1 MIGTLWALLA
11 LPPIVASIIA
21 YVLVKNI
28 KNIKEK
34 IFIYWL
40 LWAAVASLVHLA
52 LGLPLM
58 VTIAYPLLAL
68 GTGIGMIRGVE
79 RLAREGHSGRDK
91 G

>member
-1 MIGTLWALLA
+1 MLF
-11 LPPIVASIIA
+11 LPPIVASVVA
-21 YVLVKNI
+21 YVLVRGVND
-28 KNIKEK
+28 IKEK
-34 IFIYWL
+34 ISIYWL

-52 LGLPLM
+52 LGLPLT

-79 RLAREGHSGRDK
+79 KVARERHSGGDK